1 MATTISTG
9 FQGLKENLEITGL
22 QAATVSA
29 RQTNVRE
36 NLAKEMTVLD
46 SFLVGSYQRNT
57 MVSPLSEADV
67 DIFCVMDSSYFAQD
81 GQAGLLDKV
90 KRALLKSY
98 TTSDVSRNGQ
108 AVTIRFTDFRVD
120 VVPAFKRQGGG
131 YLIPDSIMK
140 RWISTDPKIH
150 ISLWSDMNKAKSG
163 YFIPLVKMVKGWN
176 KCHSAKFR
184 SFHLEC
190 VARNVF
196 NLTTLSDYP
205 SAIKYF
211 FDNARWNFTTVS
223 DPAGYGGNVA
233 DYLDTQAKKDEII
246 TRLEAAA
253 TKAKE
258 AIDHA
263 AAGRISSAFDKWRVI
278 FGDYFPTYG

>member
-1 MATTISTG
+1 MATTVNAG
-9 FQGLKENLEITGL
+9 FQGLKVNLEITDL
-22 QAATVSA
+22 QATTVST
-29 RQTNVRE
+29 RQTNVRD
-36 NLAKEMTVLD
+36 NLAKEMTVTD

-67 DIFCVMDSSYFAQD
+67 DIFCVMDSSYYETN
-81 GQAGLLDKV
+81 GQANLLDKV
-90 KRALLKSY
+90 KRALAKNY
-98 TTSDVSRNGQ
+98 KTSDISRNGQ

-120 VVPAFKRQGGG
+120 VVPAFNRQGGG

-140 RWISTDPKIH
+140 QCISTDPKKH
-150 ISLWSDMNKAKSG
+150 ITMWSDMNKVKNG
-163 YFIPLVKMVKGWN
+163 YFIPLVKMLKGWN
-176 KCHSAKFR
+176 KCHSLKFR

-196 NLTTLSDYP
+196 GSTTITDYP
-205 SAIKYF
+205 STVKYF
-211 FDNARWNFTTVS
+211 FDNARWNFTNVS

-233 DYLDTQAKKDEII
+233 NYLDTQAKLDEIS

-258 AIDHA
+258 AIDSDA
-263 AAGRISSAFDKWRVI
+263 VGKTSLAFDKWRVI
-278 FGDYFPTYG
+278 FGEYFPKYG